1 MTSRGNSTRN
11 GTERFAELD
20 VARSIALLGIIV
32 LNYHGYLN
40 GANALGSAQS
50 NWFLRLMDPWNGVL
64 APSPVIFVL
73 VAGIGC
79 GLLTLPAVESGD
91 KELISATRWTLIR
104 RGTFLFTIG
113 TMFEWVWRGTILPY
127 YGIYFI
133 LGAAIFALKPKR
145 IAAIAIACT
154 ALAAGLALWRY
165 FRDVGGHSTGWLQPF
180 EPNTPRNLL
189 LRIFVDY
196 THPVFPWFAF
206 FCAGLIIGKS
216 YLAFTAQRV
225 RIIGFGVALLA
236 LVYGVSAVALHTTD
250 GAWGTVLST
259 DPFARGVLATL
270 GTCTSSIV
278 IVAVISLVVERTTSS
293 SIVEFLQRSGQ
304 ITLTLYLLHGF
315 IFNAVVN
322 WWGWVTATGF
332 NTALVFSL
340 VVWVLLLTVGAWWQ
354 RFIGKG
360 PVEIVYRKFGN

>member
-1 MTSRGNSTRN
+1 MTNRANSTRN

-20 VARSIALLGIIV
+20 VARSIALLGIII

-40 GANALGSAQS
+40 GATAVGAVQS
-50 NWFLRLMDPWNGVL
+50 NWFLRLMDPWNGIL

-79 GLLTLPAVESGD
+79 GLLTLPAVASGD
-91 KELISATRWTLIR
+91 KELITATRWTLVR

-113 TMFEWVWRGTILPY
+113 TVFEWVWRGTILPY

-133 LGAAIFALKPKR
+133 LGAGIFTLKTKR
-145 IAAIAIACT
+145 IALIAIACT
-154 ALAAGLALWRY
+154 TLAAGLALWRH
-165 FRDVGGHSTGWLQPF
+165 FREAGGHSTSWLQPY
-180 EPNTPRNLL
+180 EPNTPRDLL

-206 FCAGLIIGKS
+206 FCVGLIIGKS
-216 YLAFTAQRV
+216 YPTFAAQRL
-225 RIIGFGVALLA
+225 RIVGFGVAILA
-236 LVYGVSAVALHTTD
+236 IVYGVSAIALHATE
-250 GAWGTVLST
+250 GAWETALST
-259 DPFARGVLATL
+259 DPFSRGVLATL
-270 GTCTSSIV
+270 GVCTSSIV
-278 IVAVISLVVERTTSS
+278 VVAIISLVVERAVSS
-293 SIVEFLQRSGQ
+293 AIVDFLKRAGQ

-315 IFNAVVN
+315 VFNAVVN
-322 WWGWVTATGF
+322 WWGWITATGF

-340 VVWVLLLTVGAWWQ
+340 VVWALLLALGAWWQ
-354 RFIGKG
+354 RFVGKG

>member
-1 MTSRGNSTRN
+1 MTSRSNSTRN

-40 GANALGSAQS
+40 RASALGSAQS
-50 NWFLRLMDPWNGVL
+50 NWFLRLMDPWNGILV
-64 APSPVIFVL
+64 PSPVIFVL

-79 GLLTLPAVESGD
+79 GLLTLPAVERGD
-91 KELISATRWTLIR
+91 KEMISATRWTLIR

-133 LGAAIFALKPKR
+133 LGAAIFDLKPKR

-154 ALAAGLALWRY
+154 ALAASLALWRY

-216 YLAFTAQRV
+216 YLAFTAQRL
-225 RIIGFGVALLA
+225 RIIGYGVALLA
-236 LVYGVSAVALHTTD
+236 LVYGISAIALHTTE
-250 GAWGTVLST
+250 GAWETVLST
-259 DPFARGVLATL
+259 DPFTRGVLATL

-278 IVAVISLVVERTTSS
+278 IVAIISLVVERTTSS

-340 VVWVLLLTVGAWWQ
+340 VVWVLLLAFGAWWQ

>member
-1 MTSRGNSTRN
+1 MTNRANSTRN

-20 VARSIALLGIIV
+20 VARSIALLGIII

-40 GANALGSAQS
+40 RASAVGSEQS
-50 NWFLRLMDPWNGVL
+50 NWFLRLMDPWNGIL

-79 GLLTLPAVESGD
+79 GLLTLPAAVSGD
-91 KELISATRWTLIR
+91 KALITDTRWTLIR

-133 LGAAIFALKPKR
+133 LGAAIFSLKTRR
-145 IAAIAIACT
+145 IAVIAIVCT

-165 FRDVGGHSTGWLQPF
+165 FREAGGYSTSWLQPY

-206 FCAGLIIGKS
+206 FCVGLIIGKS
-216 YLAFTAQRV
+216 YPTFMAQRV
-225 RIIGFGVALLA
+225 RIVGFGAALLA
-236 LVYGVSAVALHTTD
+236 MIYGISTVALHATE
-250 GAWGTVLST
+250 GAWETALST
-259 DPFARGVLATL
+259 DPFTRGVLATL
-270 GTCTSSIV
+270 GVCVSAIV
-278 IVAVISLVVERTTSS
+278 VVAVISLIVERSVSS
-293 SIVEFLQRSGQ
+293 PIVDFLQRAGQ

-315 IFNAVVN
+315 VFNALVN
-322 WWGWVTATGF
+322 WWGWVTASGF
-332 NTALVFSL
+332 DTALVFSL
-340 VVWVLLLTVGAWWQ
+340 VVWTLLLALGAWWQ